1 MRPAEPGDS
10 RYGNAFSYMTDEKL
24 PFHSHLWKLAS
35 PIWEAI
41 SAHPFLSELQAGTLP
56 LESFR
61 YYVVQDYLYLAG
73 FGRAAA
79 AGLSM
84 ARDTD
89 TARRLLRRVSTPVER
104 PLHVGLFEA
113 LGVSEDEAEN
123 AIPSPTNLAYMN
135 HIEVS
140 MDVDGLACGVA
151 ALLPCPRI
159 YHEVGKILS
168 APDHPIY
175 KMWQSTYSEGLL
187 EASVAGWS
195 ELLDEL
201 ALESGP
207 LTRRKMESAY
217 LTSARYEY
225 MFWSMGYNRESWPA

>member
-1 MRPAEPGDS
+1 
-10 RYGNAFSYMTDEKL
+10 
-24 PFHSHLWKLAS
+24 
-35 PIWEAI
+35 
-41 SAHPFLSELQAGTLP
+41 
-56 LESFR
+56 
-61 YYVVQDYLYLAG
+61 
-73 FGRAAA
+73 
-79 AGLSM
+79 
-84 ARDTD
+84 
-89 TARRLLRRVSTPVER
+89 
-104 PLHVGLFEA
+104 
-113 LGVSEDEAEN
+113 
-123 AIPSPTNLAYMN
+123 
-135 HIEVS
+135 

-159 YHEVGKILS
+159 YHEVGKILT

-201 ALESGP
+201 ALEVGP

-217 LTSARYEY
+217 LTSARYEC